1 MVDDYVVPRAKKV
14 LRPFIQIITTA
25 TQMYVCK
32 MEESHKQ
39 FFLKTNLSVKAANSI
54 KTSSVETILYDK
66 QETMAMRQQQARH

>member
-1 MVDDYVVPRAKKV
+1 
-14 LRPFIQIITTA
+14 
-25 TQMYVCK
+25 